1 MYLGAWRNALYDW
14 EGGFGCSKVLSARHI
29 QGNALCHADLCHT
42 SPLACLKVLI
52 HCRQRKGHFVGEDA
66 KISSIYQDFRD
77 RRRRI
82 RLFFGDDVI
91 SEGKCSLAVSII

>member
-14 EGGFGCSKVLSARHI
+14 EGGFGYSKVLSTCHI

-52 HCRQRKGHFVGEDA
+52 HCRQRKGHFVGEDVIL
-66 KISSIYQDFRD
+66 KGNVLWQYQSYDFTY
-77 RRRRI
+77 I
-82 RLFFGDDVI
+82 
-91 SEGKCSLAVSII
+91 A